1 MMTIIRHMISGEFK
15 NFRIGQNY
23 CEKRKAGRQLA
34 KTGNSKKRKYF
45 SIVVTVAVLVSMVGI
60 MAVYLGTYYPA
71 VNVEQYLESGAE
83 QSTDQGQNDIEAVEI
98 TEIKQGYFFDGPG
111 EENALIFYPGA
122 KVDTKAY
129 APLMYRLA
137 ESGVDCFLVDMPFHM
152 AFFGMNRAETLLENY
167 DYDGWYLG
175 GHSLG
180 GAMVASFAA
189 KHTDEIDGLLLL
201 AAYTTKDLSDT
212 DLMVLTVYGSEDGV
226 LNRSN
231 LEKGRSLLPKDSREM
246 CILGG
251 NHAQF
256 GSYGKQKG
264 DGLAEISGE
273 EQIGITAE
281 EFLLQIQ
288 EKENIMKP

>member
-1 MMTIIRHMISGEFK
+1 MA
-15 NFRIGQNY
+15 
-23 CEKRKAGRQLA
+23 KAD
-34 KTGNSKKRKYF
+34 NSKKKKYF
-45 SIVVTVAVLVSMVGI
+45 SIAVMVAVLVSMVSI
-60 MAVYLGTYYPA
+60 TAVYLGTYYPA

-83 QSTDQGQNDIEAVEI
+83 QSPGQGQNDTEAVQI
-98 TEIKQGYFFDGPG
+98 TEIKQGYFFDGSG

-137 ESGVDCFLVDMPFHM
+137 EGGVDCFLVDMPFHM

-180 GAMVASFAA
+180 GAMIASFAA

-256 GSYGKQKG
+256 GSYRKQKG

-273 EQIGITAE
+273 EQIEITVQE
-281 EFLLQIQ
+281 IILQIQ
-288 EKENIMKP
+288 DRENIMKP

>member
-1 MMTIIRHMISGEFK
+1 M
-15 NFRIGQNY
+15 
-23 CEKRKAGRQLA
+23 A
-34 KTGNSKKRKYF
+34 KTDNSKKKKYF
-45 SIVVTVAVLVSMVGI
+45 SISVMVAVLVSMVSI
-60 MAVYLGTYYPA
+60 TAVYLGTYYPA
-71 VNVEQYLESGAE
+71 EDVDRYLNSEERQAAK
-83 QSTDQGQNDIEAVEI
+83 GQNQDEAETVQVSR
-98 TEIKQGYFFDGPG
+98 TGQGYFFDGPG

-137 ESGVDCFLVDMPFHM
+137 EGGVDCFLVDMPFHM
-152 AFFGMNRAETLLENY
+152 AFFGMNRAETVLENY
-167 DYDGWYLG
+167 EYAHWYLG

-180 GAMVASFAA
+180 GAMIASFAA

-246 CILGG
+246 CIPGG

-288 EKENIMKP
+288 